1 MSRELALA
9 RPSRD
14 LALARP
20 SRATRF
26 AARDP
31 GTAARLSGFIAHLRD
46 NGFKLGVAEAE
57 TALTALTHLSDLS
70 PDIVQM
76 ALKSVCAGTAEEAKR
91 FGELFDA
98 FWLNAGRVRPSVTT
112 SPRNTQH
119 SRRAMV
125 DDSAQ
130 HSAGTGAID
139 QPDDGKGEGES
150 HADGTGRLIATE
162 VANMMRKDLRTLVS
176 AQDIRHAEAIA
187 ARLGKA
193 IRDRRSRRR
202 RAARRG
208 QAIDLRRTI
217 RASLATGGEPL
228 RLARRKRPDRPVRIV
243 TLCDVSGSM
252 MGYARPYLAFVAGL
266 MRADPDTDA
275 WLFHTRLVH
284 ISDALRDEDPL
295 RMLNRLTLLAEGF
308 GGGSRIGANLEQFAR
323 GPARRQVNGRTVV
336 MILSDGYDTGAPEAL
351 HSALARLRRRGCRII
366 WLNPLKG
373 WQGYAPVAKGMQAA
387 LPHLDLFAPAATLA
401 DFVALEPELA
411 RL

>member
-1 MSRELALA
+1 MSRD
-9 RPSRD
+9 PH
-14 LALARP
+14 LARP

-26 AARDP
+26 AARDS
-31 GTAARLSGFIAHLRD
+31 GTAARVAGFVAHLRD
-46 NGFKLGVAEAE
+46 NGFRLGVAEAE
-57 TALTALTHLSDLS
+57 TALAALALLDDLS
-70 PDIVQM
+70 PDSVRP
-76 ALKSVCAGTAEEAKR
+76 ALKTVCAGSQDEAKR
-91 FGELFDA
+91 FGDLFDA
-98 FWLNAGRVRPSVTT
+98 FWLNAGRVRPRVAT
-112 SPRNTQH
+112 SARDTRH

-130 HSAGTGAID
+130 HSAGPGAID
-139 QPDDGKGEGES
+139 QPDEGKAGGKDEGES
-150 HADGTGRLIATE
+150 HADGTGRLVATE
-162 VANMMRKDLRTLVS
+162 VANLMRKDLRTLVS

-187 ARLGKA
+187 ARLGRA

-202 RAARRG
+202 RAARKGR
-208 QAIDLRRTI
+208 AIDLRRTI

-228 RLARRKRPDRPVRIV
+228 RLARRARPDRPVRIV

-284 ISDALRDEDPL
+284 ISDALRDDDPL
-295 RMLNRLTLLAEGF
+295 RMLNRLTLLAERF
-308 GGGSRIGANLEQFAR
+308 GGGSKICANLEHFAR
-323 GPARRQVNGRTVV
+323 GPARRPVNGRTVV
-336 MILSDGYDTGAPEAL
+336 LILSDGYDTDAPARL
-351 HSALARLRRRGCRII
+351 AGALARLRKRGCRIV

-373 WQGYAPVAKGMQAA
+373 WRGYAPVAQGMAAA

-401 DFVALEPELA
+401 DFAAIEPELA